1 MNYYKMVGKE
11 LKQCSLQEWS
21 DSWTNQD
28 RQIGLDN
35 IKEVKI
41 STVCLGIEHSG
52 GLFETMVFGGVH
64 DQFQDRCYRYEE
76 AVEMHRIAVEL
87 VKKSSN

>member
-1 MNYYKMVGKE
+1 MVGKE

-21 DSWTNQD
+21 DSWTDSD
-28 RQIGLDN
+28 RQIGLSN
-35 IKEVKI
+35 IGDVKI

-52 GLFETMVFGGVH
+52 GLFETMIFGGEH

-76 AVEMHRIAVEL
+76 AVEMHKKAIEL
-87 VKKSSN
+87 VKS